1 MATHPPSGH
10 VTVIGHVEWVT
21 HARGRVP
28 RSGEIVDLADP
39 LAEPAGG
46 GGVAACA
53 AARLGAPTTLIT
65 ALGNDHAARQSG
77 EVLQARGIRVL
88 AAWRSVAQTPALSVA
103 GDDGE
108 RTILVVGP
116 RLQVLG
122 GETREWDR
130 VDPAGGAY
138 YAGEDPAALRRARRA
153 GVLVVSAR
161 RVDDL
166 IQAGVTADV
175 VVGSGADPAED
186 TERLPDHLIPA
197 YRIITEGPRGG
208 RIVDAGGS
216 EQRYEAVAVPGEVVD
231 TYGCGDTFAAALTVG
246 LARGLDV
253 FAAARMGAA
262 AAAECA
268 SWRGGIGPM

>member
-28 RSGEIVDLADP
+28 RGGEIVDLVDP
-39 LAEPAGG
+39 LVEPAGG

-122 GETREWDR
+122 GEPLEWDR